1 MPEDT
6 TLFALLKAIHMIAL
20 TITIVGFIA
29 RAYWMLN
36 KSPLLQ
42 ARIVKTLPHIN
53 DTILLLSALGAAALI
68 GQYPFVNAWLTA
80 KVLGAVAYILLGAV
94 ALHYGPTLQVR
105 LAAFVGALLCF
116 GYVVAVA
123 VTKNPLVF

>member
-6 TLFALLKAIHMIAL
+6 TLFTLLKAIHMMTLIVTL
-20 TITIVGFIA
+20 VGFIT

-53 DTILLLSALGAAALI
+53 DTLLLLSALGAAALI

-94 ALHYGPTLQVR
+94 ALHYGPTLQIR
-105 LAAFVGALLCF
+105 LAAFVGALLSF

-123 VTKNPLVF
+123 ATKNPLIF